1 MKSLGVLDRYVLRQW
16 VGTFVL
22 SALGLPAVAIL
33 IDLSER
39 FAKLVDKQV
48 TIPDIL
54 IGQLY
59 YFPNKIAMMLPAAVL
74 FATVFTLNALGRN
87 SELTAVKAGGV
98 SFFRLIAPMMLLA
111 VLSVPLDY
119 GLQELSSFT
128 TLQEKIYHK
137 ERNGADA
144 NTRVV
149 FGYASP
155 SGWNWAVKNLDQ
167 TSKPPKM
174 FEPVLEQAAAGHEGR
189 WVVSADSAV
198 WDRRRPSPHWVLVH
212 GASMVV
218 PDSGLPIIFEFQT
231 MRHRAFTDPP
241 SAMMDEGLKADEMTY
256 PELKKYLAN
265 LKLSGNDPGMLAV
278 DLPLKFAVPLAC
290 LVVAMFGA
298 PLAVTNPR
306 AGAALGLAIAL
317 GTTLVYLTGI
327 QVMKAVGGHGLLVP
341 WLAAWSMNMVF
352 FVVAIVLLWRV
363 RS

>member
-1 MKSLGVLDRYVLRQW
+1 MKIFGVLDRYVLRQW
-16 VGTFVL
+16 LGTFVL

-39 FAKLVDKQV
+39 FAKLVDKPV

-111 VLSVPLDY
+111 LLSVPLDY

-144 NTRVV
+144 QTRVI

-155 SGWNWAVKNLDQ
+155 SGWNWAVKSLDQ
-167 TSKPPKM
+167 TTRTMS
-174 FEPVLEQAAAGHEGR
+174 EPVMEQAAAGRDGR
-189 WVVSADSAV
+189 WIVSADSAR
-198 WDRRRPSPHWVLVH
+198 WIRRPSHWVLFH

-218 PDSGLPIIFEFQT
+218 PDSGLPIVIEFQT
-231 MRHRAFTDPP
+231 MQHRAFTDPP

-256 PELKKYLAN
+256 PQLKKYLAT
-265 LKLSGNDPGMLAV
+265 LKLSGNEPGMLAV

-327 QVMKAVGGHGLLVP
+327 QIMKAVGGKGLLEP

-352 FVVAIVLLWRV
+352 LVVAVVLLWRV

>member
-1 MKSLGVLDRYVLRQW
+1 MKVLGVLDRYVLRQW
-16 VGTFVL
+16 LGTFVL

-33 IDLSER
+33 IDLAER
-39 FAKLVDKQV
+39 FDKPV
-48 TIPDIL
+48 SIPDIL

-59 YFPNKIAMMLPAAVL
+59 YFPNKTAMMLPAAVL

-98 SFFRLIAPMMLLA
+98 SFFRLIAPMMVLA
-111 VLSVPLDY
+111 GLSVPLDY

-144 NTRVV
+144 QTRVV

-155 SGWNWAVKNLDQ
+155 SGWNWAIKTLDQ
-167 TSKPPKM
+167 PRRM
-174 FEPVLEQAAAGHEGR
+174 MAEPVMEQVAAGPRGR
-189 WVVSADSAV
+189 WIVSADSAQ
-198 WDRRRPSPHWVLVH
+198 WFPRPGRWVLYH

-218 PDSGLPIIFEFQT
+218 PDSGVPIMFEFQT
-231 MRHRAFTDPP
+231 MRHRAFTDLP

-256 PELKKYLAN
+256 PQLKQYLAN
-265 LKLSGNDPGMLAV
+265 LKLSGNEPGMLAV

-317 GTTLVYLTGI
+317 GTTLIYLTGI
-327 QVMKAVGGHGLLVP
+327 QIMKAVGGKALVAP
-341 WLAAWSMNMVF
+341 WFAAWSMNIVF
-352 FVVAIVLLWRV
+352 LIVAVILLRRV

>member
-1 MKSLGVLDRYVLRQW
+1 MKAMGVLDRYVLRQW
-16 VGTFVL
+16 LGTFVL

-33 IDLSER
+33 IDLAER
-39 FAKLVDKQV
+39 FAKLVDKPV
-48 TIPDIL
+48 SIPDIL

-59 YFPNKIAMMLPAAVL
+59 YFPNKTAMMLPAAVL

-98 SFFRLIAPMMLLA
+98 SFFRLIAPIMVLA
-111 VLSVPLDY
+111 ALSVPLDY

-144 NTRVV
+144 QTRVN

-155 SGWNWAVKNLDQ
+155 SGWNWAIKTLDQ
-167 TSKPPKM
+167 ANRM
-174 FEPVLEQAAAGHEGR
+174 MMVEPVMEQAVPGRHGR
-189 WVVSADSAV
+189 WIVSADSAL
-198 WDRRRPSPHWVLVH
+198 WRAHRWVLFH

-218 PDSGLPIIFEFQT
+218 PDSGVPIILEFQT
-231 MRHRAFTDPP
+231 MQHRAFTDPP

-256 PELKKYLAN
+256 PELKKYLAT
-265 LKLSGNDPGMLAV
+265 LKLSGNEPGMLAV

-327 QVMKAVGGHGLLVP
+327 QIMKAVGGKELVAP
-341 WLAAWSMNMVF
+341 WFAAWSMNIVF
-352 FVVAIVLLWRV
+352 LIVAVILLRRV

>member
-1 MKSLGVLDRYVLRQW
+1 
-16 VGTFVL
+16 
-22 SALGLPAVAIL
+22 
-33 IDLSER
+33 
-39 FAKLVDKQV
+39 
-48 TIPDIL
+48 
-54 IGQLY
+54 
-59 YFPNKIAMMLPAAVL
+59 
-74 FATVFTLNALGRN
+74 
-87 SELTAVKAGGV
+87 
-98 SFFRLIAPMMLLA
+98 
-111 VLSVPLDY
+111 VPLDY

-144 NTRVV
+144 QTRVV

-155 SGWNWAVKNLDQ
+155 SGWNWAIKTLDQ
-167 TSKPPKM
+167 TTRTM
-174 FEPVLEQAAAGHEGR
+174 AEPVMERVVPSRHER
-189 WVVSADSAV
+189 WIVSADTAFWYPRQSR
-198 WDRRRPSPHWVLVH
+198 WELRH

-218 PDSGLPIIFEFQT
+218 PDSGGVPIILEFQT

-256 PELKKYLAN
+256 PQLKQYLAT
-265 LKLSGNDPGMLAV
+265 LKLSGNEPGMLAV

-317 GTTLVYLTGI
+317 GTTLIYLTGI
-327 QVMKAVGGHGLLVP
+327 QIMKAVGGKALVAP
-341 WLAAWSMNMVF
+341 WFAAWSMNIF
-352 FVVAIVLLWRV
+352 FFIVAVILLRRV